1 MAAAMNSTTHIVA
14 YDEFRAQL
22 GELQKFNSA
31 AVFDYEDPKGN
42 KEARSHI
49 YKLRQTKSA
58 VDKARKDEKAASL
71 EYGRQ
76 VDAQAKEIIGE
87 IESMIAVHQTPLDE
101 IEQREKDR
109 QAKHECRI
117 EKMRELAMVS
127 NEDLTA
133 EQLRQRLAELDTYR
147 IGEHWQ
153 EFEIEAARVKEAG
166 TETLKAQIAK
176 REKYEAE
183 QAELEKLRRLQAEQE
198 RKDREAKVAREA
210 EERANRA
217 AEEKA
222 KTEREAAERRELEL
236 KLAAEKA
243 EREKVEAQQRA
254 ERAEKEAKAKAEREA
269 KEAADRAA
277 AEAER
282 REANQRHAAKIN
294 NAAALALTEGGL
306 EPEAAKLA
314 VTLIAQKK
322 VPNVSIAY

>member
-1 MAAAMNSTTHIVA
+1 MGSQIAV
-14 YDEFRAQL
+14 YDEFRSQL
-22 GELQKFNSA
+22 GELREFNSA
-31 AVFDYEDPKGN
+31 AIFDYEDPAGN

-58 VDKARKDEKAASL
+58 VDKARKEEKAASL

-87 IESMIAVHQTPLDE
+87 IEAMILVHQEPLDE

-109 QAKHECRI
+109 QAKHECRL
-117 EKMRELAMVS
+117 EKMRELSMVS

-147 IGEHWQ
+147 IGEHWE

-166 TETLKAQIAK
+166 VDFLRDQISK

-183 QAELEKLRRLQAEQE
+183 QAELKRLRELQAEQE
-198 RKDREAKVAREA
+198 RKDREAQVAKEA
-210 EERANRA
+210 EERAIRA

-222 KTEREAAERRELEL
+222 TAEREAAERRELEL

-243 EREKVEAQQRA
+243 EKERLEAEHRAARA
-254 ERAEKEAKAKAEREA
+254 EQEAKENAEREA
-269 KEAADRAA
+269 REQAEREAT
-277 AEAER
+277 EAER
-282 REANQRHAAKIN
+282 REANKRHAKKVN
-294 NAAALALTEGGL
+294 NAAATALAEGGL

-322 VPNVSIAY
+322 IPNVSIAY